1 MQLRKTSTINNKKV
15 INCNF
20 KNFNTYDNKE
30 INAALNVIRS
40 GKLSSFIG
48 NQAHGFKGGEYV
60 EKFEKKLQAFFKVK
74 YAITVNSWT
83 SGLICAIGAIGVE
96 PGDEVIVPTWTM
108 TACAAAV
115 LHWNAIPVFADIEE
129 DTFCISKKSIEKNI
143 TKKTKAII
151 VVDIFG
157 HPANYREIKK
167 IAKKYDLKIICDAA
181 QSPGSKYFG
190 KFSGTTGDIGGFS
203 FNYHKHIHTGEGG
216 ALVTNNKIYAKKM
229 KLIRNHAE
237 AVVLNNS
244 KKKDLVNMLG
254 HNFRMGEIEAAI
266 GIQQLAKLSKI
277 IKKRQYIAKLL
288 INKLSK
294 LKYIR
299 LPIIKKNCTHVFY
312 VFSIV
317 LDNKI
322 IKKRDLIISL
332 LNKYGLKKIGK
343 GYQNLHLQPIYQ
355 KKICYGKRGFPW
367 SLSKRKI
374 NYKKGICPNAEKLHS
389 HSFLSFGISFYD
401 LNRQDVYKISKI
413 FKKTWSNIGLL

>member
-1 MQLRKTSTINNKKV
+1 MNYKNKKI
-15 INCNF
+15 INYDF
-20 KNFNTYDNKE
+20 KDFNSFNNKE
-30 INAALNVIRS
+30 INAAVKVIKS
-40 GKLSSFIG
+40 GKLSSFIAT
-48 NQAHGFKGGEYV
+48 QEKGLCGGIYV
-60 EKFEKKLQAFFKVK
+60 EKFEKKIQSFFKTK

-83 SGLICAIGAIGVE
+83 SGLICAVGAIGIN
-96 PGDEVIVPTWTM
+96 PGEEVIVPTWTM
-108 TACAAAV
+108 SACAAAV
-115 LHWNAIPVFADIEE
+115 LHWNAIPVFADVELE
-129 DTFCISKKSIEKNI
+129 TFCICPKSIEKNI

-157 HPANYREIKK
+157 HPAKYLEIRK
-167 IAKKYDLKIICDAA
+167 IAKKHDLKIICDAA

-190 KFSGTTGDIGGFS
+190 KYSGTVGDIGGFS

-216 ALVTNNKIYAKKM
+216 VIVTNNKNYAKKM

-237 AVVLNNS
+237 AVVLKNS
-244 KKKDLVNMLG
+244 TKSELINMLG

-266 GIQQLAKLSKI
+266 GIQQLAKLNKI
-277 IKKRQYIAKLL
+277 INKRKIIARLL
-288 INKLSK
+288 IKELSK
-294 LKYIR
+294 LRYIK

-312 VFSIV
+312 AFPIV
-317 LDNKI
+317 LEDKI
-322 IKKRDLIISL
+322 INKRDIIIRL
-332 LNKYGLKKIGK
+332 LNSYGLKKIAK

-355 KKICYGKRGFPW
+355 KKICYGKKSFPW

>member
-1 MQLRKTSTINNKKV
+1 MILKKKA
-15 INCNF
+15 IDSNF
-20 KNFNTYDNKE
+20 KIFNTYNIKE
-30 INAALNVIRS
+30 TKAALKVIKS
-40 GKLSSFIG
+40 GKLSSFLG
-48 NQAHGFKGGEYV
+48 NQEQGLKGGKYV
-60 EKFEKKLQAFFKVK
+60 EKFEKKIQSFFKVK

-83 SGLICAIGAIGVE
+83 SGLVCAIGAIGVE

-108 TACAAAV
+108 SACAAAV

-129 DTFCISKKSIEKNI
+129 DTFCICPKSI
-143 TKKTKAII
+143 KKKISNRTKAII

-157 HPANYREIKK
+157 HPANYQEIKK
-167 IAKKYDLKIICDAA
+167 IAKKYHLKIICDAA

-190 KFSGTTGDIGGFS
+190 KFSGTTGHIGGFS

-216 ALVTNNKIYAKKM
+216 AIVTNSKIYAKKM

-237 AVVLNNS
+237 AVVLDDS
-244 KKKDLVNMLG
+244 KTSDLVNMLG

-266 GIQQLAKLSKI
+266 GIQQLAKLNII

-299 LPIIKKNCTHVFY
+299 LPVIKKNCTHVFY

-322 IKKRDLIISL
+322 MGKRDVIISL

-355 KKICYGKRGFPW
+355 KKICYGKKNFPW
-367 SLSKRKI
+367 SLTKNKI

-389 HSFLSFGISFYD
+389 KSFLSFGISFYD
-401 LNRQDVYKISKI
+401 LNKQDVHNIFMI
-413 FKKTWSNIGLL
+413 FKKTWDKIGLS

>member
-1 MQLRKTSTINNKKV
+1 MPSKKNVTTNNKEF

-20 KNFNTYDNKE
+20 KEFNTYNSKE
-30 INAALNVIRS
+30 INAALSVITS

-48 NQAHGFKGGEYV
+48 NQSQGLKGGEYV

-108 TACAAAV
+108 SACAAAV

-143 TKKTKAII
+143 SKKTKAII

-157 HPANYREIKK
+157 HPANYQEIKK
-167 IAKKYDLKIICDAA
+167 IAKKYNLKIICDAA

-190 KFSGTTGDIGGFS
+190 KYSGTVGDIGGFS

-216 ALVTNNKIYAKKM
+216 AIVTNNKIYATKM

-312 VFSIV
+312 VFPIV

-355 KKICYGKRGFPW
+355 KKICYGKKSFPW

-401 LNRQDVYKISKI
+401 LNRQDVYNISKI